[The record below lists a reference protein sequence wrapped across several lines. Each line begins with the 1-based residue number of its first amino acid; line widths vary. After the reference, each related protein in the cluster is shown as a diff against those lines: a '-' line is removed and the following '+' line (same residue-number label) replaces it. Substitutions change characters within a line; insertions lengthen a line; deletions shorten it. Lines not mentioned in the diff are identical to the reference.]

1 MKCQLCDNNTWS
13 IDSNTT
19 LCPTCRQINRSDL
32 FSKILATL
40 LDMYSTNKEFDV
52 IKDKCI
58 QFNKI
63 IKNYPLFITPF
74 CTFDPDEHDTDRIA
88 LPYLRTYVIS
98 EDNNILQ
105 KHLPVKMDTPNGS
118 SLYKTIAIL
127 CRLDTEDGARELRVR
142 NVIDMI
148 INAEVYH
155 SADPDLHSC
164 LQWGET
170 WKYFVLE
177 QLRETQS
184 MSSLNAVLTLCL
196 HSLSNII
203 NMRIRSVYPNV
214 PGGNDDLRK
223 RLDRI
228 FSPLETQ
235 SNEIIL
241 LTITI
246 LWSNT
251 KHISSHSTSTMWIP
265 DTVIPLLPKPDCY
278 TNDMLISP
286 RVNSAALQN
295 PAERSFYILSCFCP
309 ITQSALNEVVSYS
322 EQQKHSEAEM
332 KKKNT
337 KVSEFQCPKCSK
349 ICNDYRFDWRAVTL
363 FRQNFNGA
371 RLTYILVD
379 ITSSMTFNLLKTITI
394 DKKSSLPRIIQT
406 KEAIKQLL
414 KEIAAA
420 AGPLDQA
427 ILTTFDDKLK
437 KPALIPLCDAIDVA
451 NVSNLNR
458 IDAIELSPRS
468 IHTYFYTVLKEVY
481 EMFEQVYHSADPD
494 LHSCLQWGET
504 WKYFVLEQLR
514 ETQSMSS
521 LNAVLT
527 LCIHSLSNIINMRI
541 RSVYPNVPGGS
552 DDLRKRLDRIFSP
565 LETQSNEIILLTIT
579 ILWSNTKHIS
589 SHSTSTM
596 WIPDTVIPLLP
607 KPDCYT
613 NDMLI
618 SPRVN
623 SAALQNPAERSFYI
637 LSCFCP
643 ITQSA
648 LNEVVSYSEQQKHSE
663 AEMKK
668 DNTKVSEFQCPKC
681 SKICNDYRFDWRA
694 VTLFR
699 QNFNGAR
706 LTYILVDITSSMTF
720 NLLKTI
726 TIDKK
731 SSLPRIIQT
740 KEAIKQLLKEIAAAA
755 GPLDQAILTT
765 FDDKIKKPAL
775 IPLCDA
781 IDVAN
786 VSNLNR
792 IDAIELS
799 PRSIHTYF
807 YTV

>member
-105 KHLPVKMDTPNGS
+105 KHLPVKMDTQNGS

-127 CRLDTEDGARELRVR
+127 CRLDIEDGARELRVR

-203 NMRIRSVYPNV
+203 NMRVRSVYPNV

-332 KKKNT
+332 KKENT

-437 KPALIPLCDAIDVA
+437 KPALLPLCDAIDVA

-468 IHTYFYTVLKEVY
+468 IHTYFYTVLKEIY
-481 EMFEQVYHSADPD
+481 EMFERQPFLYID
-494 LHSCLQWGET
+494 L
-504 WKYFVLEQLR
+504 Y
-514 ETQSMSS
+514 
-521 LNAVLT
+521 
-527 LCIHSLSNIINMRI
+527 
-541 RSVYPNVPGGS
+541 
-552 DDLRKRLDRIFSP
+552 IFSDGIDTSSKKNDKTYQAIIRGLNQKIGAKCHFMNCGSASEGFSVAAWLGDADVDCP
-565 LETQSNEIILLTIT
+565 LSGDIDEIKTQVKAVYKKDHAKNVDGNSTTIRFRGKT
-579 ILWSNTKHIS
+579 LDV
-589 SHSTSTM
+589 
-596 WIPDTVIPLLP
+596 PLP
-607 KPDCYT
+607 K
-613 NDMLI
+613 
-618 SPRVN
+618 
-623 SAALQNPAERSFYI
+623 
-637 LSCFCP
+637 
-643 ITQSA
+643 
-648 LNEVVSYSEQQKHSE
+648 
-663 AEMKK
+663 
-668 DNTKVSEFQCPKC
+668 
-681 SKICNDYRFDWRA
+681 
-694 VTLFR
+694 
-699 QNFNGAR
+699 
-706 LTYILVDITSSMTF
+706 
-720 NLLKTI
+720 
-726 TIDKK
+726 
-731 SSLPRIIQT
+731 
-740 KEAIKQLLKEIAAAA
+740 
-755 GPLDQAILTT
+755 LTT
-765 FDDKIKKPAL
+765 FMTDTEAASIRLSRQKLSSKDESSLTNTTNRRSNPNLMHIEDYLAALPPQTRSRSVTATDCRSKSPEIFKIVTRNLSAKK
-775 IPLCDA
+775 
-781 IDVAN
+781 
-786 VSNLNR
+786 LNK
-792 IDAIELS
+792 
-799 PRSIHTYF
+799 
-807 YTV
+807 V